1 MNERILEDISLIEQ
15 ENFEDAWNVQMLKD
29 TLSYDYNFII
39 VLLDETIIIL
49 NNESLPENV
58 TYTELNGYLIGN
70 LVAGESELLRIAIK
84 DKFKSKGLSNLI
96 MNTYLKY
103 TGDKASSY
111 FLEVRSNNYI
121 ARKLYEK
128 YGYQSIATRK
138 NYYSNP
144 VDDAVIYLR
153 Q

>member
-39 VLLDETIIIL
+39 VLLDETITIL

-70 LVAGESELLRIAIK
+70 
-84 DKFKSKGLSNLI
+84 F
-96 MNTYLKY
+96 
-103 TGDKASSY
+103 
-111 FLEVRSNNYI
+111 
-121 ARKLYEK
+121 
-128 YGYQSIATRK
+128 
-138 NYYSNP
+138 
-144 VDDAVIYLR
+144 
-153 Q
+153 

>member
-39 VLLDETIIIL
+39 VLLDETITIL

-58 TYTELNGYLIGN
+58 TYTELNGYLIGK

>member
-39 VLLDETIIIL
+39 VLLDETITIL

-70 LVAGESELLRIAIK
+70 LVAGESELLRRAIK

>member
-39 VLLDETIIIL
+39 VLLDETITIL

-70 LVAGESELLRIAIK
+70 LVSGESELLRIAIK

>member
-39 VLLDETIIIL
+39 VLLDETITIL
-49 NNESLPENV
+49 NNESLPENA

-128 YGYQSIATRK
+128 YGYESIATRK